1 MATSYSTQ
9 DHEVRDD
16 DPYAHEKYVITL
28 RWLRS
33 HSRGEHVLNIGC
45 GSGVFNEM
53 AVEAGFVV
61 DAYEPDPAA
70 YDLAVRS
77 RPESGCT
84 VHPIGILDIA
94 GEGVADMIVMH
105 DVLEHLAD
113 DQAAVDHLRRL
124 LKPGGTLIMSVPSMP
139 SLFGYHDEQLGHY
152 RRYTR
157 RTLRSVIERRFDV
170 TRLHA
175 FGISLVPVA
184 LYYSRWRR
192 KPYPVA
198 EAGRSPVLG
207 RATRAVCALEG
218 RVVPPIGTSLLCM
231 GVAR

>member
-16 DPYAHEKYVITL
+16 DPYAQEKYVITL

-33 HSRGEHVLNIGC
+33 HPRGERLLNIGC

-53 AVEAGFVV
+53 AVGAGFVV
-61 DAYEPDPAA
+61 DAYEPDKEA
-70 YDLAVRS
+70 YDLAVRNQ
-77 RPESGCT
+77 PGSGCT
-84 VHPIGILDIA
+84 VHRVGILDIP
-94 GEGVADMIVMH
+94 GEAVADVIVMH

-113 DQAAVDHLRRL
+113 DTAAVDQLRKL
-124 LKPGGTLIMSVPSMP
+124 LKPGGTLVLSVPSMP

-157 RTLRSVIERRFDV
+157 RTLRRVLETRFDLR
-170 TRLHA
+170 RLHA

-184 LYYSRWRR
+184 FYYSRWRR

-198 EAGRSPVLG
+198 EAGGSPVVG
-207 RATRAVCALEG
+207 RAIRAVCALEG
-218 RVVPPIGTSLLCM
+218 RIVPPLGTSLLCL